1 MLFRTFSAVSLAFA
15 AALATPVG
23 AHADEIK
30 TVDECIQR
38 YIQAIGGQEKLDSI
52 KSALMHAKN
61 LGMGGIEMP
70 LVIEYK
76 APNKVRTEI
85 KIQGMTVIQAIDGDS
100 GWFVMPLSGKT
111 EPEKMSDDMFALMSD
126 GAELHSPLVNYK
138 KKGHKVELLG
148 KDEIEGSEVYKIKVL
163 KKGGAEEIYYLDAE
177 HFIPIKVRGKRTTR
191 GTVMEYEISLGNYKP
206 VDGVLMAH
214 SIEQSG
220 GPQGPSSITFQKIEF
235 NVEISDDRF
244 TMPKTAPQKDKA
256 PD

>member
-15 AALATPVG
+15 AALATPIG

-30 TVDECIQR
+30 TVDEVIQR

-52 KSALMHAKN
+52 KSARLYAKN
-61 LGMGGIEMP
+61 LAMGGMEMP
-70 LVIEYK
+70 LTIEFK
-76 APNKVRTEI
+76 VPNKVRTEI

-111 EPEKMSDDMFALMSD
+111 EPEKMSDDMFALMAD
-126 GAELHSPLVNYK
+126 EAELHSPLVNYK

-163 KKGGAEEIYYLDAE
+163 KKGGAEEVYYLDAE
-177 HFIPIKVRGKRTTR
+177 HFIPIKVRGKRTMR

-206 VDGVLMAH
+206 VDGVLVAH

-220 GPQGPSSITFQKIEF
+220 GPMGPSNLTIERIEF